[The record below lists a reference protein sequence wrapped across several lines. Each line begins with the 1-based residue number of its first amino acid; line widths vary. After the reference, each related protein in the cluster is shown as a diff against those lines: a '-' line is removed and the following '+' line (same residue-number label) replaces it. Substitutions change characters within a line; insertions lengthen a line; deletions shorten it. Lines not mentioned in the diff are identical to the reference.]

1 MTTLLRFRGRIPRS
15 TLWWTA
21 VVLGI
26 GFIVLFVFLDE
37 TLGRPA
43 TLILYPPFF
52 WIAAAATVKRMRD
65 RGKSPLWLLLA
76 LVPVLGPLWL
86 FVELGLLSGTPGENH
101 YGPDPLEVDSDYL
114 TVKTGRAAK

>member
-1 MTTLLRFRGRIPRS
+1 MMTLLRFRGRIPRS

-21 VVLGI
+21 VLLGI

-43 TLILYPPFF
+43 TLVLYPPFF
-52 WIAAAATVKRMRD
+52 WIAAAAAVKRMRD
-65 RGKSPLWLLLA
+65 RGKSPVWLLLA

-114 TVKTGRAAK
+114 TVKTGQAAK